1 MGTMYKQLEISYYG
15 IDELTDVA
23 KEILNFTTNYR
34 VFAIYGEMG
43 AGKTTLI
50 KELCTQLGVSSTL
63 SSPTYSI
70 VNEYSTASDQKVFH
84 MDLYRLQ
91 TIEEAVSIGIEEYL
105 YSGNYCFI
113 EWPSIIAHIL
123 PNDVVKIDIRVADG
137 LRNLS
142 IFTL

>member
-1 MGTMYKQLEISYYG
+1 MYKQLEISYYS
-15 IDELTDVA
+15 INELTDVA
-23 KEILNFTTNYR
+23 KKILNFTENYR
-34 VFAIYGEMG
+34 VFAIDGEMG

-50 KELCTQLGVSSTL
+50 KELCAQLGVLSSL

-70 VNEYSTASDQKVFH
+70 VNEYSTASAQKVFH

-105 YSGNYCFI
+105 YSGNYCFV

-137 LRNLS
+137 FRNLS
-142 IFTL
+142 IFTR